1 MDNTQQEFIK
11 RYNEF
16 IHSLELIDIY
26 VAELTFKRLE
36 NIPEDKQIPVKVI
49 VKPTKNEYKK
59 AGTDLYE
66 ITHRVLFR
74 LEYVEEEQEK
84 LFFELKVTFK
94 LFYRSKRELNDE
106 IFKIFVERN
115 IPINVF
121 PFLRE
126 IVCNSMYRAG
136 LPPILIPL
144 MKPHSDLK
152 KEK

>member
-1 MDNTQQEFIK
+1 MNSTQQELIK
-11 RYNEF
+11 KYNEF
-16 IHSLELIDIY
+16 IHSLELVDIY
-26 VAELTFKRLE
+26 VAELTFKRLKDISK
-36 NIPEDKQIPVKVI
+36 NNQVPVKVT

-59 AGTDLYE
+59 VETDLYE
-66 ITHRVLFR
+66 ITHRVLFK
-74 LEYVEEEQEK
+74 LEYMKGEREN

-94 LFYRSKRELNDE
+94 LFYRSKHELTND

-126 IVCNSMYRAG
+126 IICNSMYRAG

-144 MKPHSDLK
+144 KTTDLD
-152 KEK
+152 

>member
-1 MDNTQQEFIK
+1 MNSTQQELIK
-11 RYNEF
+11 KYNEF
-16 IHSLELIDIY
+16 IHSLELVDIY
-26 VAELTFKRLE
+26 VTELTFKRLKD
-36 NIPEDKQIPVKVI
+36 IPENNQVPVKVT

-59 AGTDLYE
+59 VETDLYE
-66 ITHRVLFR
+66 ITHRVLFK
-74 LEYVEEEQEK
+74 LEYMKGEREN

-94 LFYRSKRELNDE
+94 LFYRSKHELTND

-126 IVCNSMYRAG
+126 IICNSMYRAG

-144 MKPHSDLK
+144 KTTDLD
-152 KEK
+152 